1 MNKPD
6 VKTVSELVELPNVG
20 KAIAAMLRMIQI
32 DKPTDLIGKEPL
44 QLYRQLSE
52 KSDKRIDPCV
62 LDVFISAVHFME
74 SGEAVPWWKFTEQRK
89 QMLRSN

>member
-1 MNKPD
+1 MKNPD
-6 VKTVSELVELPNVG
+6 VKNISELIELPNIG
-20 KAIAAMLRMIQI
+20 KAIAAMLYMIQI
-32 DKPTDLIGKEPL
+32 NKPTDLIGKEPL
-44 QLYRQLSE
+44 QLYRQLCD

-74 SGEAVPWWKFTEQRK
+74 SGEAVSWWKFTEQRK